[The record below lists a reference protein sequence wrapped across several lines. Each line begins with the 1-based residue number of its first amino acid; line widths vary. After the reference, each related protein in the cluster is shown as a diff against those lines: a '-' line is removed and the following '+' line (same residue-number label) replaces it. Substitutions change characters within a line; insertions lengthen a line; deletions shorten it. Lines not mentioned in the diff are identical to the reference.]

1 MRREQERGQESA
13 RCSAPFVSG
22 KNGFAGTIVPRIH
35 GRTQM
40 NRVLLAYVVVPILA
54 IAMVVAV
61 IVGAAKGDAR
71 ALSAGLIV
79 GLYVVVISTNV
90 SLGRQVKKE
99 TEKLRDEIR
108 DLRESIQA
116 H

>member
-1 MRREQERGQESA
+1 
-13 RCSAPFVSG
+13 
-22 KNGFAGTIVPRIH
+22 
-35 GRTQM
+35 M
-40 NRVLLAYVVVPILA
+40 NRELLAYVVVPILA

-71 ALSAGLIV
+71 ALSAGLII

-90 SLGRQVKKE
+90 SLGRQMKKE
-99 TEKLRDEIR
+99 AERLRGEIT
-108 DLRESIQA
+108 DLRESLKA